1 MDHGKG
7 VPAEASTSRFAMG
20 WGVGGAGWGWIKN
33 QAANKQETLERE
45 IPLGVHVWRRVG
57 DRRYWRL

>member
-7 VPAEASTSRFAMG
+7 VPAEASASRFAMG
-20 WGVGGAGWGWIKN
+20 WGGGAGCGRIKN

-45 IPLGVHVWRRVG
+45 IPLGVHVLLRWSR
-57 DRRYWRL
+57 